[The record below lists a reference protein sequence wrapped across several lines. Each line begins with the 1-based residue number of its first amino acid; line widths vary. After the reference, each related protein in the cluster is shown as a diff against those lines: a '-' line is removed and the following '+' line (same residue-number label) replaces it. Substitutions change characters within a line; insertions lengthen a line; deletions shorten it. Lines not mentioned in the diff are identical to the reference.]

1 MGLHI
6 RRRLMLFVPTL
17 FLASVAIFILM
28 RILPGDVAAVIAGG
42 EASDATSIQQLEN
55 IREQLGLKDPLIV
68 QYGRWGWS
76 MVAGELGGRSLVERE
91 PISQIIARRLPIT
104 LLLAVYAITIAVIVS
119 IPLGILA
126 AVRQDTFVDY
136 FVRIMTIS
144 GHALPNFFVALL
156 VILMLL
162 VWFAWTPP
170 IEYKSLMDDPWAHI
184 QKVMWPALI
193 LAWGLSAN
201 VTRVTRS
208 GMLEVL
214 RQDYVRTARS
224 KGLKEGTILWRHAL
238 LNALIPVITL
248 SGVQL
253 ATLLSGAV
261 ILESIFGLPGLGQG
275 IVLAAGSR
283 DYPVIQSVTMLL
295 VAMTLTLNLL
305 LDILCGVIDPRISYH

>member
-1 MGLHI
+1 
-6 RRRLMLFVPTL
+6 
-17 FLASVAIFILM
+17 
-28 RILPGDVAAVIAGG
+28 
-42 EASDATSIQQLEN
+42 
-55 IREQLGLKDPLIV
+55 
-68 QYGRWGWS
+68 
-76 MVAGELGGRSLVERE
+76 
-91 PISQIIARRLPIT
+91 
-104 LLLAVYAITIAVIVS
+104 
-119 IPLGILA
+119 
-126 AVRQDTFVDY
+126 
-136 FVRIMTIS
+136 
-144 GHALPNFFVALL
+144 
-156 VILMLL
+156 
-162 VWFAWTPP
+162 
-170 IEYKSLMDDPWAHI
+170 
-184 QKVMWPALI
+184 MWPALI

-305 LDILCGVIDPRISYH
+305 LDILCGVIDPRVSYR